1 MTQAQI
7 DERKAELKKQIVL
20 LRDDMI
26 WNEEKMGILLQINK
40 LQHENK
46 TLREKIYQLSKEVEE
61 QKNKLQQLHTEA
73 AIRA

>member
-1 MTQAQI
+1 
-7 DERKAELKKQIVL
+7 
-20 LRDDMI
+20 MI

-40 LQHENK
+40 LRHENK

>member
-1 MTQAQI
+1 MTQEQI
-7 DERKAELKKQIVL
+7 EERKAELKKQIVL

>member
-40 LQHENK
+40 LRHENK

>member
-1 MTQAQI
+1 MTQEQI

-46 TLREKIYQLSKEVEE
+46 TLREKIYQLSKELEE
-61 QKNKLQQLHTEA
+61 QKNQLQQLHTEA

>member
-1 MTQAQI
+1 
-7 DERKAELKKQIVL
+7 
-20 LRDDMI
+20 
-26 WNEEKMGILLQINK
+26 MGILLQINK